1 MVEAENTFDLVEVDV
16 LLDFD
21 DVGIK
26 FFDVFDVTKDESLF
40 WVKTECDDVFNI
52 VNAHLDSSFRSF
64 KFKLWTIYILLVI
77 CNLDNHRDVKSLL
90 HVLTHDERN
99 RVSKMKCFSRWT
111 TASVQIIGFLRLVC
125 FKNVVQVSVAEKDVS
140 AQESMWLSSCQFLHL
155 CF

>member
-1 MVEAENTFDLVEVDV
+1 MVEAENTFDLVEIDV

-90 HVLTHDERN
+90 HVLTHDEGN
-99 RVSKMKCFSRWT
+99 RVAKMKCFS
-111 TASVQIIGFLRLVC
+111 
-125 FKNVVQVSVAEKDVS
+125 
-140 AQESMWLSSCQFLHL
+140 
-155 CF
+155 